1 MILGGSKLKENF
13 YVTDELNKLRMEMG
27 LSREKLAAICGI
39 SSKTI
44 QRAENGEKVRIYS
57 IERMANGLDVDK
69 NRLIDI

>member
-1 MILGGSKLKENF
+1 
-13 YVTDELNKLRMEMG
+13 MEMG

-69 NRLIDI
+69 HRLIDM